1 MNLNNLLPW
10 LLALMSFGWPI
21 QAAPASRSALESPA
35 LNPFE
40 QVDLSRMEP
49 LRRELTLH
57 VIEQLRDPSFRTFL
71 ESRLSPD
78 QTRASLNQLVRD
90 WAETWPEPEHTKFSA
105 LLNGLD
111 QDLRWE
117 MGLEQTAQAILGLD
131 LVWPP
136 EGPRRIDWSKA
147 LFAVRPQA
155 PAPAWV
161 DAYDLDGR
169 MVRLDPEASPGV
181 PVILV
186 GIDRREVVRA
196 GIETVNRGLARAGF
210 NSHCQGSDPA
220 SPILCAKLTAIRL
233 AENQEA
239 WWKDGMEVYALVS
252 GIDPTQDKPT
262 IKLVNLPYLAHDGTD
277 YFPNQVLL
285 FWSDF
290 RFGAANIQLWD
301 HGDGTNYQK
310 ILAAVLKGV
319 AAAMAVGGAPAF
331 SWIPALADAIVEAMP
346 ASWWTDSD
354 TWLDTFYTLERGPS
368 YQNLMGSGQTAR
380 ISLMPWVLQP
390 QARPRP

>member
-1 MNLNNLLPW
+1 MNSNSLLPW
-10 LLALMSFGWPI
+10 ALTLLSFAWPI
-21 QAAPASRSALESPA
+21 RGAQAPPSALDSPA
-35 LNPFE
+35 LLPFE
-40 QVDLSRMEP
+40 QVDLARLEP
-49 LRRELTLH
+49 LWRELTLR
-57 VIEQLRDPSFRTFL
+57 VIEQLRDPGFRAFL
-71 ESRLSPD
+71 ASRLGPG

-90 WAETWPEPEHTKFSA
+90 WAETRPEPGHAKFSA
-105 LLNGLD
+105 LLDGLD
-111 QDLRWE
+111 RDLRRE
-117 MGLEQTAQAILGLD
+117 MGLDQTAQAILGLD

-161 DAYDLDGR
+161 EAYDLEGR
-169 MVRLDPEASPGV
+169 MVRLDPETRPGV
-181 PVILV
+181 PVVMV
-186 GIDRREVVRA
+186 GTDRREAVRA
-196 GIETVNRGLARAGF
+196 GVEAVNLGLAGAGF
-210 NSHCQGSDPA
+210 NSQHQGADPA
-220 SPILCAKLTAIRL
+220 SPMLCAKLTAIRL
-233 AENQEA
+233 AEDQEA
-239 WWKDGMEVYALVS
+239 WWKDGLEVYALVS
-252 GIDPTQDKPT
+252 GIDPTQAKPN
-262 IKLVNLPYLAHDGTD
+262 IKLVNLPYLAHDATT

-290 RFGAANIQLWD
+290 RFGAANIQLWN

-319 AAAMAVGGAPAF
+319 AAAMAAGGAPAF

-368 YQNLMGSGQTAR
+368 YQDLMGSGQTAR
-380 ISLMPWVLQP
+380 ITLVPWVLQP
-390 QARPRP
+390 QAGPRP